1 MSTTV
6 EDLKKEEPPKIPT
19 LVFLFDIKQWN
30 QQLNPLTKLEF
41 IDFIPNICSQF
52 FYDGSVPAYVMTLTK
67 DKWDSISPEIKIK
80 YKAITRRLREEVE
93 GPMTQAQRDAYD
105 AADPF
110 DMFRKKQEETSNM
123 VDNESNKMDS
133 IPETQEEQEQDNQD
147 TNDGLD
153 IKSIEES
160 LSRE

>member
-19 LVFLFDIKQWN
+19 LVFLFDINQWN

-67 DKWDSISPEIKIK
+67 EKWDSLSPEIKIK
-80 YKAITRRLREEVE
+80 YKALTRRLREEVE

-105 AADPF
+105 ASDPF
-110 DMFRKKQEETSNM
+110 DVFRKKQEEAAASAATATVNQPLETIKETSGE
-123 VDNESNKMDS
+123 VDNE
-133 IPETQEEQEQDNQD
+133 
-147 TNDGLD
+147 GLD
-153 IKSIEES
+153 IKSIEEA
-160 LSRE
+160 LSKSD